1 MADVLNP
8 QTLEQSLEK
17 LDGWQGT
24 TEQIAKDYRLKD
36 FGESINFVE
45 RVAELAEHADHHP
58 DIHISY
64 NRVRLEL
71 ATHSAGGVTQKDL
84 DLAARID
91 GTSR

>member
-8 QTLEQSLEK
+8 QALEQSLEK

-24 TEQIAKDYRLKD
+24 TEQIAKDYRFKD

-84 DLAARID
+84 DLAGRID